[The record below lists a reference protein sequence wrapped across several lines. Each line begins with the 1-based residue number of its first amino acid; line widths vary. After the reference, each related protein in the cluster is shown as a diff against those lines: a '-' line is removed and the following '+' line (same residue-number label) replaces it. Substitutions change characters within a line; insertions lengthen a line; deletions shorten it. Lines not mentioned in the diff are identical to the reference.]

1 MALNGEIAF
10 IVYLEPREV
19 QPENY
24 PYLVKWF
31 DATKENDA
39 VKESSMSFLAG
50 NTEYDMEISKLI
62 E

>member
-24 PYLVKWF
+24 PYLV
-31 DATKENDA
+31 NDFRLDHYS
-39 VKESSMSFLAG
+39 KCILMFHY
-50 NTEYDMEISKLI
+50 TKLI
-62 E
+62 LATGKAV